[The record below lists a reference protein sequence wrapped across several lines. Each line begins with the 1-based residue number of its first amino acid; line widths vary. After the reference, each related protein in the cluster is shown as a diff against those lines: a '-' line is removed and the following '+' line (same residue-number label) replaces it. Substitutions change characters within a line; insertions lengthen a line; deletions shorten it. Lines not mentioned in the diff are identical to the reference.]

1 MKSLKSNKASGHD
14 KIPAKILKIG
24 ADVLCFTLLPLF
36 NHCIV
41 KSVFP
46 DDFKRAEVRPIH
58 KKGDILSKE
67 NYRPVSVLTACSKAL
82 EGILCDQINSYL
94 DGILSPM
101 LCAYR
106 QKRSCANVLLK
117 CTEDL
122 TKQALDRG
130 DVVGCIMMDLSK
142 AFDMIP
148 YDLLLA
154 KLSAYGFSSD
164 ACQLVSNYLHNRL
177 QRVRIGQVGV
187 ATIIENLRI

>member
-117 CTEDL
+117 CTEDF
-122 TKQALDRG
+122 KQALDRG